1 MSHFLDLDADL
12 EVLGFR
18 RSTGLTEDEVD
29 VVWSWVR
36 VATDSLVLHVPS
48 SVACNPLDSAGE

>member
-1 MSHFLDLDADL
+1 MSHFPELDADL

-18 RSTGLTEDEVD
+18 RSTGLIEDEVD

-36 VATDSLVLHVPS
+36 AVADSLVLHVPS
-48 SVACNPLDSAGE
+48 SMACNPPDSAGE